1 MTGFFRSLEALDLLL
16 YTAFRDKS
24 PVDAQELAS
33 KSQDLQAAFD
43 KLIAT
48 VPDDILARSE
58 RVLAVAQAKA
68 GAVEAVAPDAAVG
81 PAVEQSDEEL
91 IMLLRR

>member
-24 PVDAQELAS
+24 PVDPQELAS

-68 GAVEAVAPDAAVG
+68 GAVEAGAPGPAVG